1 MSAADNPPFQ
11 RLFVALPVPPE
22 FQAVIGRAQA
32 KLKRASPP
40 GAVRWGRP
48 GQFHMTLK
56 FLGDILSAQLPA
68 LQAALAG
75 ACAGFETF
83 EVAAGGIGFFPNARS
98 PRVIWAGVSDDGKAL
113 NELHRR
119 IHAAVLPFAPADVG
133 ERFAG
138 HITLGR
144 IRPGRQ
150 SSLKRIFDRLAA
162 LRDAEFG
169 RWTADRV
176 ELLRSELTP
185 DGARHEV
192 VAAFGLEPKP
202 DSI

>member
-1 MSAADNPPFQ
+1 MAFQ
-11 RLFVALPVPPE
+11 RLFVALPIPPE
-22 FQAVIGRAQA
+22 VQAVIGWVQA
-32 KLKRASPP
+32 RLKRESPP
-40 GAVRWGRP
+40 GAMRWGRP
-48 GQFHMTLK
+48 GQFHVTLK
-56 FLGDILSAQLPA
+56 FLGDFPSAQLAA
-68 LQAALAG
+68 LQSALAG

-83 EVAAGGIGFFPNARS
+83 DLVAGGIGFFPSARS
-98 PRVIWAGVSDDGKAL
+98 PRVIWAGVGDERQAL
-113 NELHRR
+113 IGLQRR

-150 SSLKRIFDRLAA
+150 GSVKRVFERSAA
-162 LRDAEFG
+162 LRDVEFG

-176 ELLRSELTP
+176 ELMRSELSS

-192 VAAFGLEPKP
+192 VEAFRLEPKH